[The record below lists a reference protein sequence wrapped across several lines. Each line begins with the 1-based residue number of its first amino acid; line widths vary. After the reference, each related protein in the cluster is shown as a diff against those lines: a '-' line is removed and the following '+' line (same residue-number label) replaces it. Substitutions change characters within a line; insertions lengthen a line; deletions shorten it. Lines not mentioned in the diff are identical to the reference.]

1 MTHATKAVMKLL
13 LSDNIKLQ
21 VKSKPLY
28 SEQDLINCIDKIE
41 VVDYYQTV
49 EHKGI

>member
-21 VKSKPLY
+21 FKQNPLY
-28 SEQDLINCIDKIE
+28 SEQVNFSQYDKNM
-41 VVDYYQTV
+41 
-49 EHKGI
+49 